1 MSAAQNPPPEIR
13 NKNILKRR
21 IGDRRFKI
29 KKNNAAVEKYVS

>member
-29 KKNNAAVEKYVS
+29 KKIMPQLKNM